1 MGAILNAT
9 FGSMVE
15 VILFIIMLKKGKDS
29 DQECYQELVK
39 SSLTGLYVGV
49 ATIHCSIVVSTLQC
63 GLEDHGTD
71 YHHAVM
77 HVIYDFCFYSPD

>member
-39 SSLTGLYVGV
+39 SSLTGVY
-49 ATIHCSIVVSTLQC
+49 ISIIDSHSGTVVSTLEC
-63 GLEDHGTD
+63 GCEGLGFESHQRQVGF
-71 YHHAVM
+71 VCLF
-77 HVIYDFCFYSPD
+77 VFP

>member
-39 SSLTGLYVGV
+39 SSLTGLCVGV
-49 ATIHCSIVVSTLQC
+49 ATVHCSVMVSTLHVDLKIM
-63 GLEDHGTD
+63 GLTTISQVR
-71 YHHAVM
+71 YFFSF
-77 HVIYDFCFYSPD
+77 FCL